1 MRDFFD
7 IGRLVGV
14 GACGPNLSVTVS
26 SPRKS
31 GTPLSADS
39 RPAEVCVC
47 VCDVGVGVRGW
58 SLTGVCLCVCVSCPA
73 VSCSRV
79 SRPDLT

>member
-26 SPRKS
+26 SPGLRS
-31 GTPLSADS
+31 QLTPDRLRCA
-39 RPAEVCVC
+39 CVC
-47 VCDVGVGVRGW
+47 AMW
-58 SLTGVCLCVCVSCPA
+58 E
-73 VSCSRV
+73 RV
-79 SRPDLT
+79 SVVGLWCVPLCLRVLSCRILFTCVPS